1 MEGSSGIIGIDRKP
15 SIETEPRTLSIDQIH
30 YAREAALYVMRT
42 SSIEQ
47 AMTIFTQGLQA
58 VDCGVTRQM
67 IHRRRTMTLEK
78 RRCSSSIRK
87 MNKYRTPP
95 PFAGNP
101 PPLHSIADDL
111 GVVLSLSRNPQTPS
125 NSTAT
130 SGQMGPGEPDPS
142 LVGHL
147 RHSLRAPP

>member
-58 VDCGVTRQM
+58 VDCGVTRQ
-67 IHRRRTMTLEK
+67 
-78 RRCSSSIRK
+78 
-87 MNKYRTPP
+87 NDTP
-95 PFAGNP
+95 
-101 PPLHSIADDL
+101 STDDDL
-111 GVVLSLSRNPQTPS
+111 GEEEVLLQYSEDEQVPEMMDVA
-125 NSTAT
+125 TA
-130 SGQMGPGEPDPS
+130 PF
-142 LVGHL
+142 
-147 RHSLRAPP
+147 